1 MTTSPPLYGLANA
14 VTRHSQDVKSYD
26 RATELEAA
34 GWSILNM
41 SPSLWRQ
48 LNTAR

>member
-1 MTTSPPLYGLANA
+1 MKTGRTLQELAI
-14 VTRHSQDVKSYD
+14 
-26 RATELEAA
+26 ELEAA